1 MNMEIR
7 LNKLLS
13 DAGFCSRREADKFI
27 EMGRVTVNGN
37 LPEVGQK
44 VSKSD
49 IIMLDDIQVNFKQ
62 AQEHA
67 RTGAGKTQNLI
78 FGEATAKVEKKQNR
92 QKPMCRP
99 AVLLLREK
107 RNHPIP
113 AVS

>member
-1 MNMEIR
+1 MEIR

-67 RTGAGKTQNLI
+67 RTGAGKLKI
-78 FGEATAKVEKKQNR
+78 SSSAKQQPKWRKKQNR

-99 AVLLLREK
+99 PVLLLRKK
-107 RNHPIP
+107 RNHPVP